1 MRPIEIIDNF
11 LKTKELEFSNLSI
24 DNFIGYKIL
33 PENLLNVLKFLKEN
47 KELRFTI
54 LTDLFSAD
62 FPERDKRFEVV
73 YSLLSLKLN
82 RRILLKIEVA
92 EDEPV
97 NSLTSIYSAA
107 CWYEREIFDM
117 FGIEFKDARDLRRI
131 LTDYGFKG
139 HPLRKDFPLT
149 GHVQVRYDETLEK
162 VIYEPVLL
170 DQEFRNFDFTSPWH
184 GPGENIL
191 PGDEKATK

>member
-1 MRPIEIIDNF
+1 MQPIEIIDNF
-11 LKTKELEFSNLSI
+11 LKIEKLDISKLSI

-54 LTDLFSAD
+54 LTDLFEAD

-82 RRILLKIEVA
+82 TRILLKIEVA

-97 NSLTSIYSAA
+97 NSLTSIYS
-107 CWYEREIFDM
+107 
-117 FGIEFKDARDLRRI
+117 
-131 LTDYGFKG
+131 
-139 HPLRKDFPLT
+139 
-149 GHVQVRYDETLEK
+149 
-162 VIYEPVLL
+162 
-170 DQEFRNFDFTSPWH
+170 
-184 GPGENIL
+184 
-191 PGDEKATK
+191 